1 MTIERTSITQRLFA
15 HSRETVFAA
24 IADPARIGRWWG
36 PNGFT
41 STIREFDFREGGFWR
56 FTLHGPDGTNYPN
69 ENRFDVIDPPSRVVI
84 EHQDPGGGTHHFLLS
99 IELIERGAD
108 KTLLRWAQTFDT
120 EAHYEKVRDF
130 VDVANEQNLDR
141 LEHLLAEVPEA

>member
-1 MTIERTSITQRLFA
+1 MTIERTSMTQRLLS
-15 HSRETVFAA
+15 HRREQVFAA

-56 FTLHGPDGTNYPN
+56 FTLHGPDGTDYPN
-69 ENRFDVIDPPSRVVI
+69 ENRFDVIDQPERVVI
-84 EHQDPGGGTHHFLLS
+84 EHLDPGGTHHFLLS
-99 IELIERGAD
+99 IELIERGAGGEQ
-108 KTLLRWAQTFDT
+108 TLLRWAQTFDT
-120 EAHYEKVRDF
+120 EAHYEKVREF

-141 LEHLLAEVPEA
+141 LEQALAQA

>member
-1 MTIERTSITQRLFA
+1 MTIERTSMTQRLLP
-15 HSRETVFAA
+15 HSREAVFAA

-41 STIREFDFREGGFWR
+41 STIDEFDFREGGYWR
-56 FTLHGPDGTNYPN
+56 FTLHGPDGSNYPN
-69 ENRFDVIDPPSRVVI
+69 ENRFDVIERPVRVVI
-84 EHQDPGGGTHHFLLS
+84 EHLDPGGTHHFLLS
-99 IELIERGAD
+99 LELIERGPGGEQ
-108 KTLLRWAQTFDT
+108 TLLRWAQTFDT

-141 LEHLLAEVPEA
+141 LETVLAEG